1 MDGEEREVPIED
13 VQVGDE
19 LVVRTGASVPVDG
32 VVIEGSAAVDESAIT
47 GESVPVEKNA
57 GDRVIGA
64 TVSRSGWMVLRAEHV
79 GEDTALA
86 GIIRMVDEATSSKA
100 PIEKTRRQSERRVCA
115 CGHGCCSR
123 GVLRM
128 DCNGGRT

>member
-1 MDGEEREVPIED
+1 MDLSPKPAVLRVDGEEREVPIED

-86 GIIRMVDEATSSKA
+86 GYS
-100 PIEKTRRQSERRVCA
+100 
-115 CGHGCCSR
+115 HG
-123 GVLRM
+123 
-128 DCNGGRT
+128 